1 MSRRPPR
8 RPPPPPPVPPRRWR
22 RGWVAALAAAAVA
35 LAAAALTVPAADA
48 TVPQFYEA
56 DKMSA
61 LRLPSDTE
69 PGELIYRVRASDAD
83 KNYPLLFDVHGVDS
97 DMVSVESDY
106 EFGYVYL
113 RQRLSSRKNY
123 TFILTVADTQG
134 DDTEVVSRIFPTSGR
149 TPTSDIFLK
158 HSASAVVPEDARVG
172 TIVTA
177 VIVKKQPLNTVEFQ
191 ILGRSKEIFKM
202 ASRLYSAD
210 SFRGE
215 VVLQGQLDYETSNV
229 HAIKVCAVNPYTN
242 EEFDTRNIVCV
253 GVSVLVEDRQDQP
266 PIFNNAPPVTRITS
280 KTRKD
285 DELVKI
291 TAIDG
296 DRGIPREIRY
306 SMQAASTQYAPFFS
320 MNPKTGSITLQN
332 TVTRLMETMTTL
344 EPILVKVTA
353 VELENEKTRAPE
365 ETYSSSVEVAFV
377 VMDSD
382 VMIPKFVY
390 EQYVGEVRENS
401 PPDAIVA
408 FPNPFLQRGLKGMFA
423 MTLEGDDG
431 IFTVEPNIVRDS
443 DDFIIKVK
451 NSALLDYETRP
462 RIEFKVLA
470 RQVSG
475 TGQASSSTQVRI
487 NVLDLNDNIP
497 VFSKSLYTAQ
507 IYENI
512 TAGTSI
518 LRVRATDGDN
528 GDFGAIRYTQLSGKL
543 ADKLQLDDISGLI
556 ICATN
561 SQDFDREL
569 HPEIHLTVE
578 ATDNNGLGNKASA
591 RVILQLL
598 DINDKVP
605 RFLKP
610 IYKGVM
616 KPDQSSLKSPL
627 YVEAVDDD
635 AEEPNNKIRY
645 SMDPSIFNRNFRV
658 DSQSG
663 EITVVQQL
671 AYPQVSGI
679 SRRKERAYE
688 NDDGVIKFSVT
699 AYDLGVPQLSET
711 VPIQIFREEFVE
723 RFISFIYPK
732 PPIEVRFNEVEIE
745 KMLTTIT
752 GGETE
757 IMKVEDYSTSDNS
770 RFPDPNKSVVT
781 ALVRND
787 VNTIVDIEKIL
798 QHFNGTRAAVAQTG
812 DPKETVDLA
821 KLEGQRKAYLAWVV
835 VLCVILAL
843 IILFIIVCCFWPICP
858 LYRERKKMKSVGDE
872 NADSEHVSY
881 IRVDERGN
889 YRGYEDERTWW
900 DYLPTCCTDVLTNFG
915 VSRPKRGGGRLAWSG
930 DERQRY
936 WQFGGGGEGAA
947 LEDRVVMGRRG
958 PRDLVLL
965 EDLDESRLQ
974 QQQGRGMRVD
984 SRNSYHSQDP
994 RRTFVIRDQ
1003 RGNPR
1008 IAESLR
1014 EGEHYI
1020 MEDIDNTPRATGL
1033 RMDDPRFIRLDDP
1046 RVMRMDDPRV
1056 MRMDDPRAMRMDD
1069 PRVMRMDDPRAMR
1082 MDDPRAMRMDDPRG
1096 MRMDDPRNTRMEE
1109 PRGPPPQTIVE
1120 DEPPP
1125 AAPPRQGNVEY
1136 LRLNASPHGAVLRDD
1151 GSTGRQGRPIRR
1163 SGVEPGGIMLTQE
1176 EMQRRALMHEDA
1188 GGGDISG
1195 RHVEGQSVGVTPRSD
1210 REAGYEDNRALV
1222 HGPVRYLHNGSP
1234 PHADVQIQ
1242 TEDMGG
1248 ERGDH
1253 MVPRLRIRTPIEEET
1268 NSLLEAE
1275 GIRSSRRDQQRAR
1288 HSSQVEVEPTVHEDS
1303 ISRRSMR
1310 STPPNSMYQHTKS
1323 SILRFETT
1331 KAKMDEDPQRRE
1343 SSLSRH
1349 NSMSATDGHRSS
1361 SIDSRSM
1368 DGRRSVSQ
1376 VNLDGRRSNSQLALD
1391 GRRSH
1396 SQATL
1401 DLGHGAQADSRAS
1414 LERRGSLP
1422 SLETGL
1428 EREAARRSVSR
1439 HGSLDPHDLL
1449 DDPLPAADG
1458 KSSYNSEYEDDYVN
1472 EDGSRR
1478 QRSTSQARYM
1488 EWYDKK
1494 GERGRD
1500 SKERGKRSVDID
1512 ESELTRDSTEASNRT
1527 IEGRERRVRRSQA
1540 SENLLDDGTLKVT
1553 EPREA
1558 AEGSETQSHILPEMP
1573 SDSTGPSR
1581 GPTVNVSSKGQEGE
1595 EELRTIMDSE
1605 INLGVSQSSQLFDS
1619 DVDLQAVAAARGRR
1633 KRNHL
1638 LEKKSIFT
1646 IAYDD
1651 MQTEQ
1656 LRPESAAAEP

>member
-1 MSRRPPR
+1 MTRRPPR
-8 RPPPPPPVPPRRWR
+8 RPPPPPPTPLRRWR
-22 RGWVAALAAAAVA
+22 RGWVAALAAATVA
-35 LAAAALTVPAADA
+35 LAAAAIMVPPADA

-69 PGELIYRVRASDAD
+69 VGELIYRVRASDAD
-83 KNYPLLFDVHGVDS
+83 KNYPLLFDVHGTDS
-97 DMVSVESDY
+97 DMVRVESDY
-106 EFGYVYL
+106 EYGYVYL
-113 RQRLSSRKNY
+113 RQRMSLRKNY

-134 DDTEVVSRIFPTSGR
+134 DITEVFSRVIPTDGR
-149 TPTSDIFLK
+149 TATSDIFLK

-172 TIVTA
+172 TVVTS
-177 VIVKKQPLNTVEFQ
+177 VIVKKQPLNTLEFL
-191 ILGRSKEIFKM
+191 ILGPSAEIFKM
-202 ASRLYSAD
+202 SSRLYSAD

-215 VVLQGQLDYETSNV
+215 VVLQGQLDYERSNIHV
-229 HAIKVCAVNPYTN
+229 MKVCALNPFTN
-242 EEFDTRNIVCV
+242 VVYDTRNIVCV
-253 GVSVLVEDRQDQP
+253 GVSVMVEDRQDQP
-266 PIFNNAPPVTRITS
+266 PIFLFAPPVTRITS

-291 TAIDG
+291 NAEDG
-296 DRGIPREIRY
+296 DRGIPRELRY
-306 SMQAASTQYAPFFS
+306 SMQAASTQYAPFFAID
-320 MNPKTGSITLQN
+320 PKSGSITLQN

-344 EPILVKVTA
+344 EPILVTVTA
-353 VELENEKTRAPE
+353 VEMEDEKTRAPL

-377 VMDSD
+377 VMDNEM
-382 VMIPKFVY
+382 MIPQFVY

-401 PPDAIVA
+401 PPDTIVS
-408 FPNPFLQRGLKGMFA
+408 FPNPFLKRGLKGMFA
-423 MTLEGDDG
+423 MTIEGDDG

-443 DDFIIKVK
+443 SDFIIKVK
-451 NSALLDYETRP
+451 LTNLLDFETRP
-462 RIEFKVLA
+462 RIEFKVYA

-475 TGQASSSTQVRI
+475 SGQASSSTQVRI
-487 NVLDLNDNIP
+487 NVLDLNDNVP
-497 VFSKSLYTAQ
+497 VFNKQVYQAQ

-518 LRVRATDGDN
+518 VRVRATDADN

-543 ADKLQLDDISGLI
+543 ADKLQLDELTGLI
-556 ICATN
+556 SCATN
-561 SQDFDREL
+561 TQDFDREL
-569 HPEIHLTVE
+569 NPEIHLTVE
-578 ATDNNGLGNKASA
+578 AADNNGLGNKAIA
-591 RVILQLL
+591 RVILQLI
-598 DINDKVP
+598 DVNDKTP

-616 KPDQSSLKSPL
+616 KPDQTGLKAPL
-627 YVEAVDDD
+627 QVEAVDDD
-635 AEEPNNKIRY
+635 ADEPNNKVRY
-645 SMDPSIFNRNFRV
+645 IMDSSIFNRNFRV
-658 DSQSG
+658 DGQTG
-663 EITVVQQL
+663 EITVTQQL
-671 AYPQVSGI
+671 AYPQIAKLGK
-679 SRRKERAYE
+679 RKKRAY
-688 NDDGVIKFSVT
+688 DDEEGIIKFSVT
-699 AYDLGVPQLSET
+699 AYDLGVPQLTNS
-711 VPIQIFREEFVE
+711 VPVHIFREEHVE

-732 PPIEVRFNEVEIE
+732 PPIEVRFNKIDIE
-745 KMLTTIT
+745 SMLTTIT

-757 IMKVEDYSTSDNS
+757 IMKIEDYSTNDNS
-770 RFPDPNKSVVT
+770 RSVVT

-787 VNTIVDIEKIL
+787 VNTVVDIEKI
-798 QHFNGTRAAVAQTG
+798 FNQLNSTRAVPQTE
-812 DPKETVDLA
+812 DKKETVDLA
-821 KLEGQRKAYLAWVV
+821 VLEGQRQAYLAWVV
-835 VLCVILAL
+835 VLCVLLA
-843 IILFIIVCCFWPICP
+843 IIIIIIVCCFWPICP
-858 LYRERKKMKSVGDE
+858 FYRQRKKMKSVGDE

-889 YRGYEDERTWW
+889 YRGYEEERTWW
-900 DYLPTCCTDVLTNFG
+900 DYLPTCCTDGLTYFG
-915 VSRPKRGGGRLAWSG
+915 VSRPKRAGGRLAWSG

-947 LEDRVVMGRRG
+947 LDDRIVMGRRG
-958 PRDLVLL
+958 PRDMILL

-974 QQQGRGMRVD
+974 QQGRAMRVD
-984 SRNSYHSQDP
+984 SRNSYNSQDP
-994 RRTFVIRDQ
+994 RRTFIIRDQ

-1014 EGEHYI
+1014 EGDHYI
-1020 MEDIDNTPRATGL
+1020 MEDIDNTPRN
-1033 RMDDPRFIRLDDP
+1033 
-1046 RVMRMDDPRV
+1046 
-1056 MRMDDPRAMRMDD
+1056 MRMDDPRAMRMDDPRIMRMDDPRAMRMDDPRTMRMDD

-1082 MDDPRAMRMDDPRG
+1082 MDDPRAMHMDDPRAMHMDDPRA
-1096 MRMDDPRNTRMEE
+1096 MRMDDQRNTRMEE
-1109 PRGPPPQTIVE
+1109 PRGPPAQNVNVE
-1120 DEPPP
+1120 SDPPPP
-1125 AAPPRQGNVEY
+1125 ARQGNVEY
-1136 LRLNASPHGAVLRDD
+1136 LRLNASPHGVVLRDD

-1210 REAGYEDNRALV
+1210 REVIYEDGRGFA
-1222 HGPVRYLHNGSP
+1222 HGSVRYLHSRSP
-1234 PHADVQIQ
+1234 PQADVQIQ
-1242 TEDMGG
+1242 TEDMSGG
-1248 ERGDH
+1248 RGDH
-1253 MVPRLRIRTPIEEET
+1253 TVPRLRIRTPIEEET

-1275 GIRSSRRDQQRAR
+1275 ETRSSRREQQRAR

-1310 STPPNSMYQHTKS
+1310 SPPNSLYQHTKS

-1331 KAKMDEDPQRRE
+1331 KAKMDEDPQRKE
-1343 SSLSRH
+1343 STLSRH
-1349 NSMSATDGHRSS
+1349 NSMSATDGRRSS
-1361 SIDSRSM
+1361 SVESRSI
-1368 DGRRSVSQ
+1368 DGRRSISQ
-1376 VNLDGRRSNSQLALD
+1376 VNLEGRRSNSQAALD

-1401 DLGHGAQADSRAS
+1401 DTSRGAQADSRAS
-1414 LERRGSLP
+1414 LERHGSLP

-1439 HGSLDPHDLL
+1439 RGSLGHQDLL

-1458 KSSYNSEYEDDYVN
+1458 KSSYNSEYEDDN
-1472 EDGSRR
+1472 EDDRNGSRR
-1478 QRSTSQARYM
+1478 HRSTSQARYM

-1494 GERGRD
+1494 GDRGKD
-1500 SKERGKRSVDID
+1500 SKDGGRRSGDAE
-1512 ESELTRDSTEASNRT
+1512 ESEYTLDSTEGASRT
-1527 IEGRERRVRRSQA
+1527 IEGRDRRVHRSQA
-1540 SENLLDDGTLKVT
+1540 RENMLDDGTLKVI

-1558 AEGSETQSHILPEMP
+1558 GEGSETQSHIISEIPI
-1573 SDSTGPSR
+1573 DSTGPSR
-1581 GPTVNVSSKGQEGE
+1581 SPAIPVSLKTHEGE
-1595 EELRTIMDSE
+1595 DELRTIMDSE

-1619 DVDLQAVAAARGRR
+1619 DVDLEAVAAARGRR